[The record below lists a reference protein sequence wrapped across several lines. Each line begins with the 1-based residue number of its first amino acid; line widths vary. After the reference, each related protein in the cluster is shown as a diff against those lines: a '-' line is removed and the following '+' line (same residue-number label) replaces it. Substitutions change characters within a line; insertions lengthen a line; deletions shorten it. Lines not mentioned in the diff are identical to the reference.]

1 MRRRLLTEQ
10 GGKYSRPP
18 NNAVAFAI
26 AIGVVGGKGAHYVSA
41 AGMSKVGME
50 LVVSPDNVWE
60 SPGAMGWV
68 IILYD
73 RLIQARCCLK

>member
-1 MRRRLLTEQ
+1 MRRRFLTEQ

-41 AGMSKVGME
+41 AGTSVK
-50 LVVSPDNVWE
+50 WE
-60 SPGAMGWV
+60 RS
-68 IILYD
+68 
-73 RLIQARCCLK
+73 